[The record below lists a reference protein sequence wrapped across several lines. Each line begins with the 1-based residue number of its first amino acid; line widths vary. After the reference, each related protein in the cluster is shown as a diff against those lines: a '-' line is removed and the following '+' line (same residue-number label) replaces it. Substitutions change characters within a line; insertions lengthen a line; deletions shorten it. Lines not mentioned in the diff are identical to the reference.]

1 MNKNL
6 LIILTVLLTSGCTL
20 APKYKTPD
28 LPVTQNWGEGNLY
41 ADQKDFEHQQLE
53 LANFIKNEKIAA
65 VIDLALSGNRDL
77 RSRIADVEAAR
88 ALYRVERAKLLP
100 NIYAGGDAGQSKLT
114 SGAHQETYDAQIGL
128 SAFEVDLFGKNRSL
142 TDSKLQQY
150 LASEAAM
157 ESSTISLVAETANAW
172 LTLAAD
178 KQLLTIAENTVKSAE
193 KSADIAKQ
201 RFESGVTSKLDLY
214 QAQTIYQQA
223 KADVANYTA
232 IVAQDINALELLA
245 GQPVPAEFLPDGLTL
260 KEEWLGDISSG
271 LSSEILLRRPDIKA
285 AEHTLR
291 SANADIGAARAALFP
306 SISLTGA
313 AGFASADLSKLFS
326 DGSEVWSYNG
336 NINLPIF
343 SGGKNLANLKYA
355 KAKYQSYVA
364 QYDKA
369 IQTAFK
375 EVKNALARRGTI
387 YQQLDAHK
395 ELVNVSKQGYDLAEM
410 RYSKGVETYL
420 NVLQSQRTFYD
431 AEKAFVNTILTELSN
446 RIALYKSLGG
456 GERQNA
462 QTSK

>member
-6 LIILTVLLTSGCTL
+6 LLIMAACFSLGCTL

-28 LPVTQNWGEGNLY
+28 MPTPQTWGEGAFY
-41 ADQKDFEHQQLE
+41 SSQKDFEQQQLE
-53 LANFIKNEKIAA
+53 LANFFKNEKIAA
-65 VIDLALSGNRDL
+65 VIDMALSGNRDL
-77 RSRIADVEAAR
+77 RSQIADVEAAR
-88 ALYRVERAKLLP
+88 ALYRVERAKLMP

-114 SGAHQETYDAQIGL
+114 TGLTQESYNAQIGL
-128 SAFEVDLFGKNRSL
+128 SAFEIDLFGKNRSL
-142 TDSKLQQY
+142 SSSKLQQY
-150 LASEAAM
+150 LASQAATEAAK
-157 ESSTISLVAETANAW
+157 ISLVAETANAW

-178 KQLLTIAENTVKSAE
+178 KQLLTIAQNTVQSAE
-193 KSADIAKQ
+193 KSAHIARQ

-245 GQPVPAEFLPDGLTL
+245 GAPVPAELLPQGLTL
-260 KEEWLGDISSG
+260 KEEWLADINAG
-271 LSSEILLRRPDIKA
+271 LSSQILLRRPDIKA
-285 AEHTLR
+285 AEHTLK

-306 SISLTGA
+306 SITLTGA
-313 AGFASADLSKLFS
+313 AGLASGDLSKLFT
-326 DGSEVWSYNG
+326 DGAEVWAYKG
-336 NINLPIF
+336 NITLPIF

-355 KAKYQSYVA
+355 KAKYKSYVA
-364 QYDKA
+364 KYDKA

-375 EVKNALARRGTI
+375 EVKNALARKGTI

-395 ELVNVSKQGYDLAEM
+395 ELVSVSQSGYDLAQM

-431 AEKAFVNTILTELSN
+431 AKKALINTILIELSN

-456 GERQNA
+456 GDIQPAQN
-462 QTSK
+462 SK